1 MKKNILLV
9 GSLLGILVFGSSC
22 MANMPNKKYT
32 TQDITR
38 VSDQYQISQQNTKH
52 SDSAYNGVLNLNGR
66 TTQWEVVVKE
76 DSVFTITYDIQNTK
90 GIFKLV
96 LTDNKH
102 YVKNI
107 VSLKAKDSSD
117 GVKDI
122 ELKKGTYFIKF
133 TGEKSASEIKA
144 SFDFPQDK
152 ISCEYQYDDDDDD

>member
-9 GSLLGILVFGSSC
+9 LSLVTILVFGSSC
-22 MANMPNKKYT
+22 MVDMPNKKYT

-38 VSDQYQISQQNTKH
+38 VSDQYQISEQNTEH
-52 SDSAYNGVLNLNGR
+52 TDTSYSASLNLNGR
-66 TTQWEVVVKE
+66 TTIWKVNVKE
-76 DSVFTITYDIQNTK
+76 PAVFTTTYDIQNTK
-90 GIFKLV
+90 GNFKLV

-152 ISCEYQYDDDDDD
+152 ISCEYQYDDDDD